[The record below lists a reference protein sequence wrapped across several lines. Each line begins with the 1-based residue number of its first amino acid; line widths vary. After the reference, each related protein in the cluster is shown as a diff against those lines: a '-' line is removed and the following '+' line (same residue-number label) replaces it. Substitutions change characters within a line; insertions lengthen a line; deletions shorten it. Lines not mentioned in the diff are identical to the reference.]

1 LDFQIQLTVDLARN
15 SRIGGNAVVGSG
27 HTVFFT
33 CVPRSSG
40 ITHHSSFRRVVGVIG
55 GAVSAIYTCV
65 RKTCPRKTY
74 PPAARSRLGLFVFR
88 NKIKSVVLPAR
99 FDEKLISN

>member
-15 SRIGGNAVVGSG
+15 SRIGGNAAVGSG

-55 GAVSAIYTCV
+55 GAVS
-65 RKTCPRKTY
+65 KTY

-99 FDEKLISN
+99 FDEKLINN

>member
-1 LDFQIQLTVDLARN
+1 
-15 SRIGGNAVVGSG
+15 
-27 HTVFFT
+27 
-33 CVPRSSG
+33 
-40 ITHHSSFRRVVGVIG
+40 VIG